1 MDKIPIIIIGI
12 VVAIGILFFIFTQF
26 FPNISKPTL
35 LPEETILFY
44 GDTCPHCKNV
54 EDFIIKNDIK
64 NKIAFT
70 EMEVYKNA
78 SNAQLLINL
87 GKECKLD
94 DQSIGAVPFLW
105 DGSSCHLGDVDIIDF
120 FKNAAEI
127 E

>member
-12 VVAIGILFFIFTQF
+12 VVAVGILFFAFMQF
-26 FPNISKPTL
+26 FPNISKTTL
-35 LPEETILFY
+35 PKETILFY

-54 EDFIIKNDIK
+54 EDFIAKNDIK
-64 NKIAFT
+64 NKISFA
-70 EMEVYKNA
+70 EMEVYNNA

-94 DQSIGAVPFLW
+94 AQSIGAVPFLW
-105 DGSSCHLGDVDIIDF
+105 DGSNCHLGDVDIIDF